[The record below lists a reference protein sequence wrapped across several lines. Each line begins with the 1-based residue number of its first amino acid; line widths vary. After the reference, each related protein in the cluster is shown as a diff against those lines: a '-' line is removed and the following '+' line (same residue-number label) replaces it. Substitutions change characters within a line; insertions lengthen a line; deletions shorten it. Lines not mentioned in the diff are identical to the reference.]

1 MKVMIDHLSTGLANA
16 LNFTRANR
24 LVLVSEL
31 TRHTSFT
38 RQLTQAVRN
47 KVLGAIM
54 ERERID
60 VWDQPAARSA
70 ETAGWLALA
79 SLYYEGWDHVTN
91 DITLEKKPPSATPVI
106 PEAE

>member
-1 MKVMIDHLSTGLANA
+1 
-16 LNFTRANR
+16 
-24 LVLVSEL
+24 
-31 TRHTSFT
+31 
-38 RQLTQAVRN
+38 
-47 KVLGAIM
+47 M

-91 DITLEKKPPSATPVI
+91 DITLEKKPAAAPAVVPAV
-106 PEAE
+106 E